1 MHFCRVAINANRN
14 TLMEAPRCKNRQP
27 FVWPF
32 VTSPEAKGGSLPT
45 WAEAADDTFG
55 PRNWLDPLL
64 SISPT
69 PELYPPEPRGAAV
82 EEARGSS
89 PIINYWLA
97 PSHSPDYMPP

>member
-45 WAEAADDTFG
+45 WAEAADDIPDLVIG
-55 PRNWLDPLL
+55 WILH
-64 SISPT
+64 
-69 PELYPPEPRGAAV
+69 YP
-82 EEARGSS
+82 
-89 PIINYWLA
+89 
-97 PSHSPDYMPP
+97 